1 MTNIVAARRRTSVE
15 VTFEDLDR
23 GNLNHKIP
31 LRVALWPVCCA
42 TLGMPRVRSYV
53 GLNIC

>member
-1 MTNIVAARRRTSVE
+1 MTNIVAASAENVEIGIPVE

-23 GNLNHKIP
+23 GNLDHKIP

-42 TLGMPRVRSYV
+42 TLRMP
-53 GLNIC
+53 

>member
-42 TLGMPRVRSYV
+42 TLGMPSR
-53 GLNIC
+53 LLKKAN